1 MNFCYDDKKLDTV
14 SNAKYYA
21 VSNTNKNETIRE
33 IIRKLGMDAVQQNWT
48 DAEKASIRT
57 SLDSMLASPLFA
69 GSPRQQRFLI
79 YLVTNMLAGEADRL
93 KGYTIALEVFDRKD
107 DFDPSLDA
115 IVRVEATR
123 LRNKLREYYDTLG
136 QSDAVRID
144 FPKGGY
150 VLEISLQH
158 PPMLERR
165 TSSNSALNTP
175 RLVEDRPSLAVL
187 PFANIGS
194 DNTKEYFADGVVDSL
209 ISMFSRLSGLFV
221 ISRQSSFS
229 YKNTTKTSEQI
240 ATELGVRYLLEG
252 SVQHAGNQVR
262 VTAQLVDMQGNAQV
276 WSDRFDRELK
286 DVFALQDELTQSIV
300 SVLQIKLDGEEAALF
315 GVQATN
321 SIEAHDTLLRG
332 IATHRKYTQK
342 TTNEAIVL
350 YEKALAL
357 DPNYAA
363 AHAWLARSLSLT
375 WSQRWNADSAVIDLE
390 LSHAERAA
398 ELDPQSS
405 YAISMLG
412 WVQLWRK
419 NRDESIAECRR
430 AVILDP
436 NSAEAHLF
444 LSLTLSAAGLGEE
457 ALYYVEK
464 AKRFSPVA
472 DAFYI
477 FAHGQSYFAQKNYA
491 KAISIFEQGCI
502 LNENFKPNHFFLMI
516 AYDVMGMHEQAQK
529 KFEILSELT
538 GNRTEMPNVVIWT
551 DKALAKQ
558 QEETWQRIVSRY
570 A

>member
-1 MNFCYDDKKLDTV
+1 M
-14 SNAKYYA
+14 
-21 VSNTNKNETIRE
+21 ETAA
-33 IIRKLGMDAVQQNWT
+33 LHWT
-48 DAEKASIRT
+48 EAEKANIRA
-57 SLDSMLASPLFA
+57 SLDNMLGSPLFA
-69 GSPRQQRFLI
+69 GSPRQQRFLD
-79 YLVTNMLAGEADRL
+79 YLVTNTLAGDADRL
-93 KGYTIALEVFDRKD
+93 KGYTIALEVFDRQD

-136 QSDAVRID
+136 AQDNVRID

-150 VLEISLQH
+150 ALEISIQAA
-158 PPMLERR
+158 PVLERR
-165 TSSNSALNTP
+165 TNINIP

-209 ISMFSRLSGLFV
+209 IAMFSRLSGLFV
-221 ISRQSSFS
+221 ISRQSAFS
-229 YKNTTKTSEQI
+229 YKNTVKTSEQI
-240 ATELGVRYLLEG
+240 AAELGVRYLLEG

-262 VTAQLVDMQGNAQV
+262 VTAQLADTKNGGHV
-276 WSDRFDRELK
+276 WSDRYDRELK
-286 DVFALQDELTQSIV
+286 DVFTLQDELTQSIV
-300 SVLQIKLDGEEAALF
+300 SVLQIKLDGAEAALF

-342 TTNEAIVL
+342 TSNEAIVL
-350 YEKALAL
+350 YQSALAL

-375 WSQRWNADSAVIDLE
+375 WSQRWNADAAVLALA

-419 NRDESIAECRR
+419 NRDESIAHCRR
-430 AVILDP
+430 AVVLDP
-436 NSAEAHLF
+436 NNAEAHLF
-444 LSLTLSAAGLGEE
+444 LSLALSAAGLGEE

-472 DAFYI
+472 DAFYM
-477 FAHGQSYFAQKNYA
+477 FAHAQSYFAQKNYA

-502 LNENFKPNHFFLMI
+502 LSENFKPNHFFLMI
-516 AYDVMGMHEQAQK
+516 AYDVMGRHEEAQQ
-529 KFEILSELT
+529 KFELLSELT
-538 GNRTEMPNVVIWT
+538 GSRAEMPNVIIWT

-558 QEETWQRIVSRY
+558 QEETWQRIVARY